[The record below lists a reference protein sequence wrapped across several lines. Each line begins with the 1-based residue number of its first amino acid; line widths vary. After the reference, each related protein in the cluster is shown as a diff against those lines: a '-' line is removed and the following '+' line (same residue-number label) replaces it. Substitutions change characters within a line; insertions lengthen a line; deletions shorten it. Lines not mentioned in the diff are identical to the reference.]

1 MPMTNDAKDRPAPGR
16 RRTFL
21 LRLRHLPLC
30 LPAGRMVSLRT
41 VGRPGNKESVGLIKL
56 EIELVKFYNPFLS
69 QRKY

>member
-1 MPMTNDAKDRPAPGR
+1 MPMTNDTNDRPAPGR
-16 RRTFL
+16 RRTL
-21 LRLRHLPLC
+21 LLRHLPLC

-56 EIELVKFYNPFLS
+56 EIELVKFYNPFVS

>member
-1 MPMTNDAKDRPAPGR
+1 
-16 RRTFL
+16 L
-21 LRLRHLPLC
+21 LC

-56 EIELVKFYNPFLS
+56 EIELVKFYNPFVS